1 MAGMQLLLITC
12 GHKAFLS
19 NILCRKEAPALAQVQ
34 PDFHRRVDNK
44 DTQQGAPDGL
54 GPLDL
59 PWPKMFQGHWNPLLC
74 SKDTLPPRQGLL
86 CESLEGCPYTWGGG
100 YLPYGLVVGPL
111 VRNTPKDRSLTAEW
125 LDCHLAVP
133 GALELSTGR
142 SQARD

>member
-74 SKDTLPPRQGLL
+74 SKDTPPPRPRGSSVSPWRVVLTHGV
-86 CESLEGCPYTWGGG
+86 EGTF
-100 YLPYGLVVGPL
+100 
-111 VRNTPKDRSLTAEW
+111 LTALW
-125 LDCHLAVP
+125 LVL
-133 GALELSTGR
+133 
-142 SQARD
+142 